1 MRDIAVFYPTNHCD
15 SARDFSEQLK
25 EICKKYNFINLPRK
39 CHASKYDEFMALAK
53 THEVLMAWIGGG
65 VEPKFGTTNSTVEL
79 LFQMTDKDFEFIK
92 NKGVKVI
99 GLSDVTYI
107 LAALQNNGM
116 VCYYGPNLYSKF
128 ITCGGEDERTV
139 MYNSLETA
147 LDNNE
152 YVIDLADKDFNLT
165 EMPTVVNGGKAK
177 GRIVGGNTETIGAA
191 LRMYPEYALKRQPG
205 DIIFLEAVC
214 PGYDEEGFSCQ
225 LENLQKHHFF
235 DDISALIIGKGQ
247 RPNQRKGNEL
257 LWLDR
262 KWEYDC
268 LLKTIKKLIPEN
280 IPVIINAPS
289 GHVSPM
295 MTIPLGCTAE
305 LDADNLTLKIIK

>member
-15 SARDFSEQLK
+15 SVRDFSEQLK
-25 EICKKYNFINLPRK
+25 EICKKYNFINFPRK
-39 CHASKYDEFMALAK
+39 YHASKYDEFMTLAK
-53 THEVLMAWIGGG
+53 THNVLMAWIGGG

-79 LFQMTDKDFEFIK
+79 LFQMTDKDFEVLK
-92 NKGVKVI
+92 SRGVKVI

-147 LDNNE
+147 LNNNE

-165 EMPTVVNGGKAK
+165 EMPTVVYGGKAK
-177 GRIVGGNTETIGAA
+177 GRIVGGNTETICAA
-191 LRMYPEYALKRQPG
+191 LRMYPEYALKRQTG

-214 PGYDEEGFSCQ
+214 PSYDEEGFSRQ
-225 LENLQKHHFF
+225 LKYLKQHCFF
-235 DDISALIIGKGQ
+235 VDASAIIIGKGQ
-247 RPNQRKGNEL
+247 RPWVNVDGERKMV
-257 LWLDR
+257 DR
-262 KWEYDC
+262 SYEC
-268 LLKTIKKLIPEN
+268 ENLIKSVKEFLPKG

-295 MTIPLGCTAE
+295 MTIPLGCKAE

>member
-15 SARDFSEQLK
+15 SVRDFSEQLK

-39 CHASKYDEFMALAK
+39 YHASKYDEFMTLAK
-53 THEVLMAWIGGG
+53 SHEVLMAWIGGG

-116 VCYYGPNLYSKF
+116 VCYYGPNLCSKF
-128 ITCGGEDERTV
+128 ITCGGEDERTL

-147 LDNNE
+147 LNNNE
-152 YVIDLADKDFNLT
+152 YVINLADKDFNPT

-214 PGYDEEGFSCQ
+214 PGYDEEGFSRQ
-225 LENLQKHHFF
+225 LKYLKQHCFF
-235 DDISALIIGKGQ
+235 DDASAIIIGKGQ
-247 RPNQRKGNEL
+247 RPWVNVDGERKMV
-257 LWLDR
+257 DR
-262 KWEYDC
+262 SYEYEN
-268 LLKTIKKLIPEN
+268 LIKSVKEFLPKG

-295 MTIPLGCTAE
+295 MTMPLGCTAE